1 MNIDI
6 DMQVEHLDAAM
17 RQLQD
22 IHEDLK
28 KEAATSKDSF
38 SNYKQPTPLSFD
50 WWAQVEMASSGGVLI
65 ADLEQAG
72 KMTRK
77 MLYLQC
83 LSVRGDHACLGP
95 S

>member
-1 MNIDI
+1 MEINI

-17 RQLQD
+17 KQLQD

-28 KEAATSKDSF
+28 KKAATSKDSF
-38 SNYKQPTPLSFD
+38 SNYKQPTPPSFE
-50 WWAQVEMASSGGVLI
+50 WWAQVEKASPGGVEI

-72 KMTRK
+72 KMTRN

-83 LSVRGDHACLGP
+83 L
-95 S
+95 